1 MRYEKMKNYNIALVS
16 QNQKLQSDIKDLE
29 ATRHDLIVLTKQ
41 SVNEVRK
48 KFPQLQIGINC
59 KSLD

>member
-1 MRYEKMKNYNIALVS
+1 MKNYSFALVS
-16 QNQKLQSDIKDLE
+16 QSQKLQSDINDLE

-41 SVNEVRK
+41 SVNEVRR